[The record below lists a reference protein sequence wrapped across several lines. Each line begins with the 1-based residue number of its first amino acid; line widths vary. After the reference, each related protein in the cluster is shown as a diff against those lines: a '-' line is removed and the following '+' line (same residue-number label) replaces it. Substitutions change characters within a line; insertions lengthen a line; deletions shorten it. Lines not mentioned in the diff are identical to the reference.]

1 MTEVSFYHL
10 RREPLEQ
17 ALPKLLAKAYER
29 GLRAVVL
36 AGSAERVAAL
46 NQRLWTYSREAFLP
60 HGAAEDGHAAEQ
72 PIFLTTEEE
81 NPNGATLLVTV
92 DGVDAGFMSDFERAV
107 DMFDGNDE
115 AALAAARERWQA
127 AKAAGHDVTYWQQGP
142 TGWEKK
148 A

>member
-1 MTEVSFYHL
+1 MVEVSFYHL
-10 RREPLEQ
+10 QREPLEQ
-17 ALPKLLAKAYER
+17 ALPKLLEKACER

-60 HGAAEDGHAAEQ
+60 HGAAEDGHAADQ

-81 NPNGATLLVTV
+81 NPNGATVLVTV

-115 AALAAARERWQA
+115 AALAAARERWKA

-142 TGWEKK
+142 KGWEKK